1 MLKTPKPE
9 ICVEKSKNEKQKKM
23 KNRKTE
29 RSRNR
34 KFEKSKTWKI
44 EKSRRQI
51 NIGKL
56 GNRKIKSRE
65 ITNLKKSAKLK
76 NRKIEKLRNRRI
88 K

>member
-34 KFEKSKTWKI
+34 KFEKSKT
-44 EKSRRQI
+44 
-51 NIGKL
+51 
-56 GNRKIKSRE
+56 
-65 ITNLKKSAKLK
+65 
-76 NRKIEKLRNRRI
+76 
-88 K
+88 